1 MVSIPHTSLHFN
13 SLTNS
18 KVSLPFSTFLG
29 LLMYLIFQN
38 VPIELQI
45 RQKIIILFTM
55 MLLESYGCL
64 FWVWNLVGDCEN
76 NFVIVGIL
84 GIMFLYTKEICVM
97 HLGWVYKLGIW
108 KSSSFHGKD
117 KMVLL
122 RSCLEYVYVALL
134 FLFFFSFFFFGIFKI
149 SEVWF
154 FSFCV
159 LICTSHAHVF
169 FSIK

>member
-29 LLMYLIFQN
+29 LLMYLIFHN

-134 FLFFFSFFFFGIFKI
+134 FLFFFLFFFLGFLRYLKFD
-149 SEVWF
+149 SSLFV
-154 FSFCV
+154 FSFV
-159 LICTSHAHVF
+159 LPVPMYF
-169 FSIK
+169 FQ

>member
-97 HLGWVYKLGIW
+97 HLG
-108 KSSSFHGKD
+108 
-117 KMVLL
+117 
-122 RSCLEYVYVALL
+122 
-134 FLFFFSFFFFGIFKI
+134 
-149 SEVWF
+149 
-154 FSFCV
+154 
-159 LICTSHAHVF
+159 
-169 FSIK
+169 

>member
-1 MVSIPHTSLHFN
+1 MVNIPHTSLHFN

-29 LLMYLIFQN
+29 LLMYLIFRN

-64 FWVWNLVGDCEN
+64 FWNLVGDCEN

-84 GIMFLYTKEICVM
+84 GIMFLCTKEVCVM
-97 HLGWVYKLGIW
+97 RLG
-108 KSSSFHGKD
+108 
-117 KMVLL
+117 
-122 RSCLEYVYVALL
+122 
-134 FLFFFSFFFFGIFKI
+134 
-149 SEVWF
+149 
-154 FSFCV
+154 
-159 LICTSHAHVF
+159 
-169 FSIK
+169 